1 MPALFIEES
10 VWYRNPVDWHNA
22 QIRKLISLALLEDR
36 ANDDVTTRTLIGARW
51 KAKAEIRSKQSG
63 VVAGLPLAA
72 AFFKA
77 VSPRLRFRPLVPDGA
92 KVKSGQALARI
103 EGSARAILGGE
114 RPALNALQHL
124 SGIATY
130 TAQQVK
136 RLGHSRTGLFDTR
149 KTIPGW
155 RLLEKYAV
163 LCGGGKNH
171 RLSLA
176 DAMLIK
182 ENHLKLAR
190 AARFPWVRRIQH
202 FRKMRPRFPVQ
213 IEIQT
218 ESDLKEAILAKPQRV
233 LLDNM
238 SPARLRRTIV
248 LLRKQLPKCEIEIS
262 GGVRADQLARLS
274 KLGVERIS
282 MGRLTHS
289 APAFDC
295 SLDFLEL
302 KI

>member
-1 MPALFIEES
+1 MNWKN
-10 VWYRNPVDWHNA
+10 V
-22 QIRKLISLALLEDR
+22 QIRKLIALALEEDQ
-36 ANDDVTTRTLIGARW
+36 AAQDVTTRTLIGAGWR
-51 KAKAEIRSKQSG
+51 ATAEIRAKQSG
-63 VVAGLPLAA
+63 VVAGIPLAE

-77 VSPRLRFRPLVPDGA
+77 VNPRLRFR
-92 KVKSGQALARI
+92 ALAREGSTVRPGQAMARI
-103 EGSARAILGGE
+103 VGSARAILSGE
-114 RPALNALQHL
+114 RLALNALQHL
-124 SGIATY
+124 CGIATY
-130 TAQQVK
+130 TALQVK
-136 RLGHSRTGLFDTR
+136 RLGRSRTGLFDTR

-163 LCGGGKNH
+163 RCGGGQNH
-171 RLSLA
+171 RISLA

-190 AARFPWVRRIQH
+190 AARLPWVRRVQE
-202 FRKMRPRFPVQ
+202 FRRKHPRFPVQ

-218 ESDLKEAILAKPQRV
+218 ESDLKEAILAGPQRV

-238 SPARLRRTIV
+238 PPARLQRTIA
-248 LLRKQLPKCEIEIS
+248 LLRVELPNCEIEIS
-262 GGVRADQLARLS
+262 GGVRPEQLPRLA

-295 SLDFLEL
+295 SLDFV
-302 KI
+302 K